1 MNQHLSGT
9 KIAERLFSRAE
20 GATMEEV
27 VAATGGRQHN
37 LLERLKARGYTVRT
51 RKEGRTTR
59 YWAKPPA
66 TSSFAATVT
75 AKGQVT
81 IPQEVRARLGMGR
94 TGGKIR
100 FVVETVGRVEVV
112 RGTGTIEDLFGI
124 LGKPPRRLTLEQIEE
139 GIVEAAVERG
149 TRGLRPAKR

>member
-1 MNQHLSGT
+1 MNEHLPGSKT
-9 KIAERLFSRAE
+9 AERLFSRAE

-37 LLERLKARGYTVRT
+37 MLERLKARGFTVRS

-59 YWAKPPA
+59 YWAIPPA
-66 TSSFAATVT
+66 TSSFPATIT

-81 IPQEVRARLGMGR
+81 IPQEVRTRLGIRRGD
-94 TGGKIR
+94 KIR
-100 FVVETVGRVEVV
+100 FVVEPDGRVMLL

-139 GIVEAAVERG
+139 GIVDAAVERA